1 MKKLKTILVLI
12 GIALSALLAWMVI
25 SLISA
30 ALMYVLLFGIF
41 CLAAY
46 ITIRLFISKSR
57 ESELDSAKSTHEIS
71 TDDAATHMKQ
81 VERTL
86 DEYRRQLK

>member
-12 GIALSALLAWMVI
+12 GVALSALVAWMI
-25 SLISA
+25 FSLISA
-30 ALMYVLLFGIF
+30 ALVYLLLFGIF

-46 ITIRLFISKSR
+46 VTIRFFISKSR
-57 ESELDSAKSTHEIS
+57 ENELDTNQPSAQLPT
-71 TDDAATHMKQ
+71 TDAAAEMKKI
-81 VERTL
+81 ERTL

>member
-12 GIALSALLAWMVI
+12 GVALSALVAWMI
-25 SLISA
+25 FGLISA
-30 ALMYVLLFGIF
+30 ALVYLLLFGIF
-41 CLAAY
+41 CLATY

-57 ESELDSAKSTHEIS
+57 ENELDTNQSRGELRT
-71 TDDAATHMKQ
+71 TDAAAEMKKI
-81 VERTL
+81 ERTL